1 MALPSGYSK
10 YAYDDAFEELVG
22 PLGHKVEG
30 DTISFAFRAD
40 ARHRNTGD
48 TVHGGM
54 LVTFA
59 DFALCL
65 TAVWNQPEER
75 CVTVSLNSE
84 FVAAG
89 REGDLIESVCEVV
102 RRTRSLTFVRGTL
115 FVGDRT
121 LLNFSGIVKRI
132 PGGRAAT

>member
-1 MALPSGYSK
+1 MALPAGYSK
-10 YAYDDAFEELVG
+10 YAYNDAFEELVG
-22 PLGHKVEG
+22 PLGYKVEG

-48 TVHGGM
+48 SIHGGM
-54 LVTFA
+54 LMTFA

-75 CVTVSLNSE
+75 CVTVSLNCE

-102 RRTRSLTFVRGTL
+102 RRTRSLTFVRSTL
-115 FVGDRT
+115 FVGDRI

-132 PGGRAAT
+132 PGGRASG

>member
-1 MALPSGYSK
+1 MALPAGYSK
-10 YAYDDAFEELVG
+10 YAYNDAFEELVG
-22 PLGHKVEG
+22 LLGYKVEG

-48 TVHGGM
+48 SIHGGM
-54 LVTFA
+54 LMTFA

-75 CVTVSLNSE
+75 CVTVSLNCE

-102 RRTRSLTFVRGTL
+102 RGTL
-115 FVGDRT
+115 FVGDRI
-121 LLNFSGIVKRI
+121 LLNFSGSSSGYPAGARRGE
-132 PGGRAAT
+132 PDDR

>member
-1 MALPSGYSK
+1 MALPAGYSK
-10 YAYDDAFEELVG
+10 YAYNDAFEELVG
-22 PLGHKVEG
+22 LLGYKVEG

-48 TVHGGM
+48 SIHGGM
-54 LVTFA
+54 LMTFA

-75 CVTVSLNSE
+75 CVTVSLNCE

-102 RRTRSLTFVRGTL
+102 RGTL
-115 FVGDRT
+115 FVGDRI

-132 PGGRAAT
+132 PGGRASG

>member
-1 MALPSGYSK
+1 MALPTGYSE
-10 YAYDDAFEELVG
+10 YGYNDAFEELVG
-22 PLGHKVEG
+22 PLGYKVEG
-30 DTISFAFRAD
+30 DTISLAFRAD

-54 LVTFA
+54 LMTFA

-65 TAVWNQPEER
+65 TAVWNQPGER

-89 REGDLIESVCEVV
+89 REGDLVESVCEVV

-115 FVGDRT
+115 FVGDRI
-121 LLNFSGIVKRI
+121 LLNFSGIVKQI
-132 PGGRAAT
+132 PGGRVPE